1 MYLQKKQQ
9 KEIDDFE
16 DLIDNFDKKEN
27 YALNYNKK
35 RLQTMLKKDKE
46 KPLVAA
52 DLASVEEIEEEDF
65 ENSVQAYDNIIKSAK
80 KDKMMVKKVKMSNLP
95 SESMLDPILEDQR
108 NLTNVSIDQDR
119 RDNFV
124 ERINAVRSIEEFYFR
139 IKQKRAGRTLRE

>member
-1 MYLQKKQQ
+1 
-9 KEIDDFE
+9 
-16 DLIDNFDKKEN
+16 
-27 YALNYNKK
+27 
-35 RLQTMLKKDKE
+35 MLKKDKE
-46 KPLVAA
+46 KHVPVAA

-80 KDKMMVKKVKMSNLP
+80 KDKMMVKKVKMCNLP

-124 ERINAVRSIEEFYFR
+124 ERINAVRSIEQFYLR